1 MAVRDFL
8 RIFVVQKETNMLT
21 SILHI
26 EGWWRHCGAYDRQQA
41 SGIPYDGNV
50 MSYLQKTDDWWDEL
64 NWEER
69 RAIYEEFFSEY

>member
-1 MAVRDFL
+1 
-8 RIFVVQKETNMLT
+8 MLT